1 MIIKRT
7 RTFAVPPTGF
17 IGTANKLAARS
28 SGQAASKL
36 AATSKFAAPPIGK
49 PLSAASLKTTGLGS
63 INTAAKQATP
73 PSKAVNMAKST
84 FTPSV
89 TAKPAT
95 TAKPIVGFNAATT
108 FV

>member
-7 RTFAVPPTGF
+7 KTFAAPTGF

-28 SGQAASKL
+28 SGQAAGKL
-36 AATSKFAAPPIGK
+36 AATSKLAAPPIGK
-49 PLSAASLKTTGLGS
+49 PLPASLKTTGLGS

-84 FTPSV
+84 FKSSV
-89 TAKPAT
+89 TT
-95 TAKPIVGFNAATT
+95 TKPIAGFNPTMT
-108 FV
+108 FI